1 MFPDGSTSTA
11 ETVYTPS
18 FNSEKVTDEVLEL
31 TEKLGLSVVEVVVL
45 VRVNWT
51 LKLAA
56 QPVTVNVG
64 VLSLVI
70 LSVLLVPVS
79 EASSKSIVGAA
90 GAV

>member
-51 LKLAA
+51 VKLAA
-56 QPVTVNVG
+56 PPVTVNVG